1 MGNIYPWID
10 AASKSKFQIDTSF
23 SKCKILLVSPVEV
36 EKASAKSSTSKRMC
50 SAREVTDD
58 DIFQAGEHYNI
69 LLFPKVALNTNLS
82 SVGGN
87 ATTDPLVVKVS
98 CVGNLVGAEYLTNI
112 QGSKPFSGWCKGIF

>member
-1 MGNIYPWID
+1 MLLANRNFKLILVLTS
-10 AASKSKFQIDTSF
+10 AKFFWS
-23 SKCKILLVSPVEV
+23 V

-87 ATTDPLVVKVS
+87 ATTDPLVVKGS
-98 CVGNLVGAEYLTNI
+98 CVGNLVGAEYITNI
-112 QGSKPFSGWCKGIF
+112 QGSKPFSGWCKDIFLIISLTL